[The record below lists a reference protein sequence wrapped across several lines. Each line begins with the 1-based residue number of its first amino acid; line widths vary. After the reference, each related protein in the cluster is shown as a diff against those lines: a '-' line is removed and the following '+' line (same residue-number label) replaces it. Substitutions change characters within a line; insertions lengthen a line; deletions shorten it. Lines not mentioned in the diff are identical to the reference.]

1 MERSPPRNQLRA
13 RGSARLS
20 LSYHREAMQR
30 LHTKEAARCAEEARR
45 AETDFMVRLHSI
57 SGEVLQE
64 MLMKGEHRIRDLV
77 HPWSRVFDSS
87 FTEVHHSC
95 ELWRLGA
102 DQIDLTYLEAEK
114 DSPFYVE
121 YTWPDGPYTEA
132 VLGDKLSAESDVRHV
147 ARALLLIPHGGKATG
162 KQSLRYLRNLVKV
175 IDETSDGPK
184 DFILLRPY
192 VQDMCRCFY
201 MTTQA
206 AGRASERALKRHY
219 VKDFKMVW
227 TTHQLFDWMKKSFT
241 RTPRTEEVRSEF
253 IQLRSVLK
261 QLDKILPYGPDC
273 GAAGRDGYR
282 YAFAADR
289 ARRFQAQHDA
299 QYPQNWYAGRPW

>member
-1 MERSPPRNQLRA
+1 MERSPPRKQLRA
-13 RGSARLS
+13 RGSARLT
-20 LSYHREAMQR
+20 LPYHLEAMQR
-30 LHTKEAARCAEEARR
+30 LHAKEVAEEARR
-45 AETDFMVRLHSI
+45 AKTDFMVRLHSI

-64 MLMKGEHRIRDLV
+64 VLMKGEHRIRDLV

-102 DQIDLTYLEAEK
+102 DQIDLTQIEADKE
-114 DSPFYVE
+114 SSFYVE

-132 VLGDKLSAESDVRHV
+132 VLGEKLSAESDVRHV
-147 ARALLLIPHGGKATG
+147 ARALLLIPHGGKTTG
-162 KQSLRYLRNLVKV
+162 EQSLRYLRNLVKV

-192 VQDMCRCFY
+192 LQDMCRCFC

-206 AGRASERALKRHY
+206 AGRACGRALKRHY

-227 TTHQLFDWMKKSFT
+227 TTRQLFDWMKESFT
-241 RTPRTEEVRSEF
+241 
-253 IQLRSVLK
+253 QLSQLQVRSVLK
-261 QLDKILPYGPDC
+261 QLDNILHYGPEC
-273 GAAGRDGYR
+273 GGAGRDGYR
-282 YAFAADR
+282 SAFAADR
-289 ARRFQAQHDA
+289 ARQGYNNAWFG
-299 QYPQNWYAGRPW
+299 GRPW

>member
-1 MERSPPRNQLRA
+1 MERSPPRKQLRA
-13 RGSARLS
+13 RGSARLT
-20 LSYHREAMQR
+20 LPYHLEAMQR
-30 LHTKEAARCAEEARR
+30 LHAKEVAEEARR
-45 AETDFMVRLHSI
+45 AKTDFMVRLHSI

-64 MLMKGEHRIRDLV
+64 VLMKGEHRIRDLV

-102 DQIDLTYLEAEK
+102 DQIDLTQIEADKE
-114 DSPFYVE
+114 SSFHVE
-121 YTWPDGPYTEA
+121 YTWPDGPYAEA
-132 VLGDKLSAESDVRHV
+132 VLGEKLSAESDVRHV
-147 ARALLLIPHGGKATG
+147 ARALLLIPYEGKTTG

-175 IDETSDGPK
+175 IGETSDGPK

-192 VQDMCRCFY
+192 LQDMCRCFC

-227 TTHQLFDWMKKSFT
+227 TSHQLFDWMKKSFT

-253 IQLRSVLK
+253 IQVRSVLK
-261 QLDKILPYGPDC
+261 ELDNILPYGPEC
-273 GAAGRDGYR
+273 GGAGRDGYMS
-282 YAFAADR
+282 AFAADR
-289 ARRFQAQHDA
+289 ARRFQAQHNA
-299 QYPQNWYAGRPW
+299 HYPQNWYAGRPW